1 MESIVGPES
10 HEQPE
15 DQFADVAGAAEDL
28 GMLVVVVLVKVRKMI
43 VKQILLRNGLFT
55 VFDLRKSQIRLF
67 KWSGYSAYGEIMLS
81 SLFLREMLR

>member
-1 MESIVGPES
+1 VESIVGPES

-28 GMLVVVVLVKVRKMI
+28 GMLVVVVLVNVRKMI

-55 VFDLRKSQIRLF
+55 VFT
-67 KWSGYSAYGEIMLS
+67 
-81 SLFLREMLR
+81 